1 MGNLKQRLIKPGT
14 SFNYA
19 EGVKVLASE
28 AINADQLVYVSASSG
43 PFLTASVADA
53 DSLGKADGRLMIAKH
68 AIPINGYGVVLPWKL
83 VTSLDTSASAVGT
96 KVYLSSTP
104 GTAVGA
110 NLTVTCPT
118 GGYQVEV
125 GVVTV
130 SATIANGGAMF
141 INAADAERFKGG
153 AVAVGAS
160 QRPAETFT
168 FVVPFGNTTTDNT
181 LTAMPFPILL
191 LDAHIVCGNGQAV
204 GMIVKDNADAN
215 CLTCPN
221 TAASAGALSRATAY
235 IVAAADI
242 AAGQTMKLTRA
253 GTPHASD
260 YAIITAIRA

>member
-153 AVAVGAS
+153 AVAAGAS